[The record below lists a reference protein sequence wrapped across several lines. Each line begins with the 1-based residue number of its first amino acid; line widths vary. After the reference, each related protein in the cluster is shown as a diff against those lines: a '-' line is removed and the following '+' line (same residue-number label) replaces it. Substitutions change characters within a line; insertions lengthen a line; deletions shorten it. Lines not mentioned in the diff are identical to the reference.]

1 MAYDSVE
8 DAKEGLRALGI
19 TEFIRQM
26 PRAAAAE
33 PESYW
38 HMVTAIW
45 HMNAGFVVE
54 IDPFGLKDPK
64 SFTVVAQGDHAA
76 SKEAELTRTKQEQVS
91 FYLKEVVDPGALSTP
106 KAITVKVGAEEISV
120 AWPWGDAQEQ
130 LTKTFKIHPRLSF
143 GGE

>member
-1 MAYDSVE
+1 
-8 DAKEGLRALGI
+8 
-19 TEFIRQM
+19 M

-45 HMNAGFVVE
+45 QMNVGFVVGIE
-54 IDPFGLKDPK
+54 PFGLKDPK

-76 SKEAELTRTKQEQVS
+76 SKAAELARMKKEDVS
-91 FYLKEVVDPGALSTP
+91 FYLKEVVDPGSLNTP
-106 KAITVKVGAEEISV
+106 KAITVKVGDEDISV
-120 AWPWGDAQEQ
+120 GWPWGGAPEQ
-130 LTKTFKIHPRLSF
+130 VTKTFKIQPRLSF